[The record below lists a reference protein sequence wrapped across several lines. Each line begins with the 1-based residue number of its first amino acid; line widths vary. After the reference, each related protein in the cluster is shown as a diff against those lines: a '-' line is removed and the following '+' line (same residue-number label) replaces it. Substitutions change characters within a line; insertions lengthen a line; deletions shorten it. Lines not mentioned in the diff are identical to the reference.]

1 MARKTKAEAE
11 LTRKQILEAALR
23 AFHARGVSRTT
34 LEEVAK
40 AAGVT
45 RGAVYW
51 HFANKTELFFAM
63 REQISLPMLDKGHS
77 LILAENLADPLDG
90 IEQSILALFQAILE
104 SERVRQMFEI
114 IFLRCEYVDDFA
126 GVLEE
131 LNKPGLQFLVD
142 AELAYRRAQA
152 KGTLRDGLD
161 PRALAMDTLAFVRGL
176 FHQLLASPEERDWPR
191 RIPAMVRAHV
201 ALRRAQS
208 PCDPAAAESA
218 GAAMPRQTR
227 RQ

>member
-1 MARKTKAEAE
+1 
-11 LTRKQILEAALR
+11 
-23 AFHARGVSRTT
+23 
-34 LEEVAK
+34 
-40 AAGVT
+40 
-45 RGAVYW
+45 
-51 HFANKTELFFAM
+51 
-63 REQISLPMLDKGHS
+63 
-77 LILAENLADPLDG
+77 
-90 IEQSILALFQAILE
+90 
-104 SERVRQMFEI
+104 
-114 IFLRCEYVDDFA
+114 VDDFA

-176 FHQLLASPEERDWPR
+176 FHQLLASPEERDWAR

-208 PCDPAAAESA
+208 PCGPAPAESA
-218 GAAMPRQTR
+218 SAAMPRRTR